1 MQQIAHVKT
10 TTPRRVCS
18 PGRPP
23 PIPAGGAELPG
34 AGVSGAIWA
43 KALFPL
49 LPIGRFRYHL
59 AGMRL
64 PSSIVDRLR
73 SAYEGKHV
81 CVTGG
86 AGFIGGHVI
95 DTLLSVGASTSIIDD
110 LSNSGL
116 FHLAELI
123 ELEPERTRFVH
134 GSILE
139 DAALSEAAERSDVII
154 HLAAIGSV
162 PLSIEQP
169 ERTWEVNATGT
180 LRVLEA
186 ARRHGARRVVFA
198 ASSSAYGDTQALPK
212 TETMTALPL
221 SPYAV
226 SKLAGEHLMRVW
238 SGCYGLSTA
247 CVRYFN
253 IFGPRQSADS
263 AYAAVISAFAKRLLA
278 GQAPVIYGDGQQS
291 RDFTF
296 VSNAVVA
303 TLLAGASQREL
314 AGDAINVGTGRSITL
329 LELAAAMRE
338 LAAGDGSMIPDPV
351 HEPARVGD
359 VMHSLA
365 DVSKAKELIG
375 YEPIVAFEEGLHETF
390 AWYRSVLSGA

>member
-1 MQQIAHVKT
+1 MGK
-10 TTPRRVCS
+10 
-18 PGRPP
+18 PP
-23 PIPAGGAELPG
+23 FL
-34 AGVSGAIWA
+34 
-43 KALFPL
+43 L
-49 LPIGRFRYHL
+49 LPRSVSRYHRW
-59 AGMRL
+59 MRL
-64 PSSIVDRLR
+64 PSSIVGRLR

-86 AGFIGGHVI
+86 AGFIGGHVV
-95 DTLLSVGASTSIIDD
+95 DTLLSVGARIAIIDD
-110 LSNSGL
+110 LSNSSL

-123 ELEPERTRFVH
+123 ELEPDRIRFVH

-139 DAALSEAAERSDVII
+139 DAALNEVARDAEVII
-154 HLAAIGSV
+154 HLAAVGSV

-180 LRVLEA
+180 VRVLEA
-186 ARRHGARRVVFA
+186 ARRYGAKRVVFA
-198 ASSSAYGDTQALPK
+198 ASSSAYGDTETLPK
-212 TETMTALPL
+212 VETMTASPL

-226 SKLAGEHLMRVW
+226 AKLAGEHLMRVW

-247 CVRYFN
+247 SVRYFN

-278 GQAPVIYGDGQQS
+278 GQAPVIYGDGRQS

-303 TLLAGASQREL
+303 TLLAGASHHEL
-314 AGDAINVGTGRSITL
+314 AGEVMNVGTGRSITL
-329 LELAAAMRE
+329 LELAAAMSE
-338 LAAGDGSMIPDPV
+338 LAGRDGSMIPDPV
-351 HEPARVGD
+351 HEPSRAGD
-359 VMHSLA
+359 VKHSLA
-365 DVSKAKELIG
+365 DISKAKEILG
-375 YEPIVAFEEGLHETF
+375 YEPIVAFEDGLRETF